1 MAQFRIA
8 VVVLSLVCAL
18 VLLSRLDGA
27 SANVVHLHKTG
38 KFSGWEY
45 LSKFCFDNQ
54 GDANPGTLKWIASGN
69 LTGLSLVLYDDQ
81 EFSWPVAYDH
91 RGDWSCHQLIQSPPA
106 KVVWDLVNHPS
117 LTVRV
122 KGWAE
127 PRFWYLVLA
136 GCNQTTLEGL
146 DLFVE
151 FLNPGDFLSKQFS
164 VDIQGELQLQ
174 IIFFIVTFI
183 TTLIYGA
190 GIVGEAI
197 LHFISVGRAKKRVG
211 FNQVRFSLT
220 LIVIVIL
227 FSECIGLFLQM
238 THNLI
243 FAANGVG
250 SFGLDAIGTLFEM
263 VSELLLILL
272 LFLVA
277 SGYSITRSRLNIIEI
292 TVMVV
297 VLILIPALHLF
308 LLVWSIFFVDPAS
321 TLYIFDTLPGLLIA
335 FLRLPMLLFFIFQ
348 LVRSFAAEVLR
359 RKQAFYMFFSVFSFW
374 WLVLPVITFFAL
386 FLAPYYRNKT
396 VVLMQVGS
404 YTIALFL
411 LSVLMWPTR
420 IDRYW
425 NRGAAA
431 SKGSGEELYEN
442 L

>member
-1 MAQFRIA
+1 MTLFRIA
-8 VVVLSLVCAL
+8 VLLCAL
-18 VLLSRLDGA
+18 LLLCGVA
-27 SANVVHLHKTG
+27 SASVIHLHKSG
-38 KFSGWEY
+38 HFSGWEY

-54 GDANPGTLKWIASGN
+54 GDANPGTLKWAATGN

-91 RGDWSCHQLIQSPPA
+91 RGDWNCSLLIQSPPA
-106 KVVWDLVNHPS
+106 KAVWDLVHTPS
-117 LTVRV
+117 LTVHV
-122 KGWAE
+122 KDWAE

-136 GCNQTTLEGL
+136 GCNQSTIAGF
-146 DLFVE
+146 DLYVE
-151 FLNPGDFLSKQFS
+151 FLNPGNFLSQQFS
-164 VDIQGELQLQ
+164 VDLQGELQLQ
-174 IIFFIVTFI
+174 VVFFILTFFI
-183 TTLIYGA
+183 TVIYGA
-190 GIVGEAI
+190 GIIGEAA
-197 LHFISVGRAKKRVG
+197 LHFIRIGNSNKRDG

-263 VSELLLILL
+263 VSEMLLMLL

-277 SGYSITRSRLNIIEI
+277 SGYSITKSRLNIIEI
-292 TVMVV
+292 TIMVV
-297 VLILIPALHLF
+297 VLILIPLLHLI
-308 LLVWSIFFVDPAS
+308 LLIWGIFFVDPAS
-321 TLYIFDTLPGLLIA
+321 TLYIFDTLPGFLIA
-335 FLRLPMLLFFIFQ
+335 FLRLPMLLFFVFQ

-359 RKQAFYMFFSVFSFW
+359 RKQVFYMFFSVFSFW
-374 WLVLPVITFFAL
+374 WLVLPIITFFAL

-404 YTIALFL
+404 YTFALL
-411 LSVLMWPTR
+411 ILTVLMWPTR

-431 SKGSGEELYEN
+431 PKGSGEELYEN